1 MLEETRLHRIQ
12 ALLSTLN
19 RVSTEKIIQHLGV
32 SRETVR
38 RDILKLEAAGAL
50 RRVHGGIV
58 ATTEEPEPPL
68 SIRNTV
74 REKEKQAIA
83 RAAVQQLQ
91 AGQTLFIDAGST
103 TSLFADELL
112 SMPGMTVVTN
122 SLTVAQKL
130 TATESVAQHSVIL
143 LGGYMGASAQATSG
157 DITINEL
164 ERYRADVA
172 ILSPVGVDAAS
183 GATSF
188 AHHEAAIARS
198 MVQHARTRM
207 ILADHSKIGI
217 TSRVVYATM
226 QEIDMIVTDTLS
238 ADKPELSLLQ
248 RHCQQV
254 IIA

>member
-12 ALLSTLN
+12 ALLSTLS

-38 RDILKLEAAGAL
+38 RDIVKLETAGVL

-58 ATTEEPEPPL
+58 ATTQEPEPPL

-83 RAAVQQLQ
+83 RAAVQQLK
-91 AGQTLFIDAGST
+91 AGQTLFIDSGST
-103 TSLFADELL
+103 TSLLADELL
-112 SMPGMTVVTN
+112 SMPGMTVITN

-130 TATESVAQHSVIL
+130 TSAESVAQHSVIL
-143 LGGYMGASAQATSG
+143 LGGYMGTSAQATSG

-172 ILSPVGVDAAS
+172 LLSPVGVDAAS

-198 MVQHARTRM
+198 MVQHARTRI
-207 ILADHSKIGI
+207 ILADHSKIGV
-217 TSRVVYATM
+217 TSRVVYATL
-226 QEIDMIVTDTLS
+226 QEIDMVVTDASS

-248 RHCQQV
+248 MHCQQV
-254 IIA
+254 IVA

>member
-38 RDILKLEAAGAL
+38 RDILKLEAAGVL

-58 ATTEEPEPPL
+58 ATTLAPEPPL
-68 SIRNTV
+68 SIRSAV

-83 RAAVQQLQ
+83 QVAVQQLK

-103 TSLFADELL
+103 TALLADELL
-112 SMPGMTVVTN
+112 SMPGMTVITN

-130 TATESVAQHSVIL
+130 SATESMTQHSVIL
-143 LGGYMGASAQATSG
+143 LGGYMGATAQATSG
-157 DITINEL
+157 DITLNEL
-164 ERYRADVA
+164 ARYRADVA
-172 ILSPVGVDAAS
+172 LLSPVGIDAAS

-198 MVQHARTRM
+198 MVQYARTRI
-207 ILADHSKIGI
+207 ILADHSKIGV
-217 TSRVVYATM
+217 TSRVVYATV
-226 QEIDMIVTDTLS
+226 QEIDMVITDALS
-238 ADKPELSLLQ
+238 TEKAALSLLQ
-248 RHCQQV
+248 AHCQQV
-254 IIA
+254 IVA

>member
-38 RDILKLEAAGAL
+38 RDIVKLEAAGAL

-58 ATTEEPEPPL
+58 APTQEPELPL
-68 SIRNTV
+68 SVRNTV

-83 RAAVQQLQ
+83 RTAVQQLK

-103 TSLFADELL
+103 TSLLADELL
-112 SMPGMTVVTN
+112 SMPGMTVITN

-164 ERYRADVA
+164 QRYRADVA
-172 ILSPVGVDAAS
+172 LLSPVGVEATS
-183 GATSF
+183 GASSF
-188 AHHEAAIARS
+188 AHHEAAIAKA
-198 MVQHARTRM
+198 MVQYARTRI
-207 ILADHSKIGI
+207 ILADHSKIGT

-226 QEIDMIVTDTLS
+226 PEIDMIVTDVAS
-238 ADKPELSLLQ
+238 ADNPELAVLQ
-248 RHCQQV
+248 MHCQQV